1 MVFFFGLKCY
11 IRILAITEL
20 FFIFYWSFLKKVKQ
34 LSKSM
39 LKLCFHPLP
48 GCKLTT
54 SPMLNVTYNSSHK
67 KTFLRSFLKYLSL
80 AVRNQPRHGWKKKQ
94 RNNSSLFGNS
104 LTWTRKREREGRKE
118 IIVTFNGRTRAHLL
132 KSVSPFVFT
141 QLRLFYLLKMG
152 QPRPLLL
159 IFSLFTIFT
168 TNLSENMSIQYSVT
182 GFEPTTFRT

>member
-1 MVFFFGLKCY
+1 MVFFLWIKMLHSNIGHYRALFH
-11 IRILAITEL
+11 ILL
-20 FFIFYWSFLKKVKQ
+20 VFSKKVKQ

-168 TNLSENMSIQYSVT
+168 TNLSENMSIQYSVP
-182 GFEPTTFRT
+182 GFEPMTFRT